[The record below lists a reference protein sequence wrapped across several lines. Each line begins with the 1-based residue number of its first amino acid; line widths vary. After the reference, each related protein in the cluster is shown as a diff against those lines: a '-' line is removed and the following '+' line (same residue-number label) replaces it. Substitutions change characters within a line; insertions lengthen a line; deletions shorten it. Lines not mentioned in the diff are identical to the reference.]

1 MKKFIVMAMVCT
13 VALLGA
19 AEKNLL
25 PPLTKMKVYGKKD
38 ANQSTIIQKDGQIDC
53 QIANIKKGTTG
64 IYTFLQFKE
73 PLKGALTFGVESKG
87 EKVTGNVAYN
97 YGVYV
102 DLTYVDGKKL
112 YSQTVIFP
120 AGTKDWSKKAKPSNL
135 PNRSN
140 PSATMCFSATSK
152 EKHHSK
158 IPSFTT
164 SKVRQKRGQYF
175 H

>member
-1 MKKFIVMAMVCT
+1 MKKFIILAMVCT

-120 AGTKDWSKKAKPSNL
+120 AGTKDWSKKSKTIKLAKPVKSLSYFVLFRNVQGKA
-135 PNRSN
+135 SFKN
-140 PSATMCFSATSK
+140 PFLYNK
-152 EKHHSK
+152 
-158 IPSFTT
+158 
-164 SKVRQKRGQYF
+164 
-175 H
+175 